1 MNPEFNLE
9 SLEDLENFLEISYLQ
24 QLLLDLQNVIIN
36 FGLKLIVAGL
46 IFFIGLRLS
55 KIVQRATEKLMQKAG
70 IDETLVSF
78 AVHLAYFGSLTFVA
92 VIVLGHL
99 GIQTTAIVAALTSG
113 FFAIGLALQGSLS
126 NFAAGVLIIVF
137 RPFRVNDYI
146 EGAGME
152 GTVEEI
158 QILTTKLRTLQ
169 NIVAVIP
176 NAKLTNEKITNYSS
190 KPYRRIDMVFG
201 VSYRADID
209 HVKQVIYEVVRAH
222 PLIVSEPPPMVGVF
236 KLNESSVDF
245 AVRPFVHQMDYWTVW
260 FDLTE
265 SLKKRF
271 DAEGIQ
277 IPFPQRD
284 VHLIQN

>member
-1 MNPEFNLE
+1 MNPDFNLE
-9 SLEDLENFLEISYLQ
+9 NLEDLEKLLQISYLQ
-24 QLLLDLQNVIIN
+24 KLLLDLQNLIIN

-55 KIVQRATEKLMQKAG
+55 KIVQSATAKLMRKAG

-78 AVHLAYFGSLTFVA
+78 AIHLAYFGSLTFVG

-99 GIQTTAIVAALTSG
+99 GIQTTAIIAALTSG
-113 FFAIGLALQGSLS
+113 FFAVGLALQGSLS

-158 QILTTKLRTLQ
+158 QILTTKIRTLQ

-176 NAKLTNEKITNYSS
+176 NSKLTNEKVTNYSS
-190 KPYRRIDMVFG
+190 KPYRRIDMIFG

-209 HVKQVIYEVVRAH
+209 HVKRVIYEVVRAH
-222 PLIVSEPPPMVGVF
+222 PLVVSEPPPMVGVF
-236 KLNESSVDF
+236 KLNESSIDF